1 MKNGQIE
8 LQELFRDVFDEDDLE
23 IGDEMDSD
31 DIPAWDSLMHI
42 NLMVAAEKK
51 FNIRF
56 TTAEMA
62 QLKKPGQN
70 IGSFRRLIAQKLSSE
85 QA

>member
-1 MKNGQIE
+1 MQNNQ
-8 LQELFRDVFDEDDLE
+8 LQLEDLFRDVFDDDTLE
-23 IGDEMDSD
+23 IRDTLDSN

-51 FNIRF
+51 FGIRF

-62 QLKKPGQN
+62 RLKQPGQN
-70 IGSFRRLIAQKLSSE
+70 IGSFRSLIEQKLE
-85 QA
+85 AR